1 MAESNIDL
9 GNLLKFVVE
18 NKKIKAQLKA
28 DQTCSV
34 AADDPK
40 PLIKVFNYILNYL
53 NLSSKDIIDINL
65 KGQSRGSLLC
75 FIISTDKKELTPISD
90 KMQDVLRD
98 YNATMRIIFESGMY
112 VQVLI
117 YFCRDYVPE
126 NVIIEV

>member
-18 NKKIKAQLKA
+18 NKKIKADLKSDKA
-28 DQTCSV
+28 C
-34 AADDPK
+34 AIPANDPK

-65 KGQSRGSLLC
+65 KGQSRGCLLC
-75 FIISTDKKELTPISD
+75 FIISTDAKELTPISD
-90 KMQDVLRD
+90 KLPDILRN
-98 YNATMRIIFESGMY
+98 YNAMMRIVFETGMY

-117 YFCRDYVPE
+117 YFCRDHVPE